1 MKKKDLIA
9 RLAEKANVSK
19 VAATTMLEEFQAAVI
34 ESMTKGES
42 VVLQGFGTFSVTNR
56 SARKAVN
63 PNTKEVIEIPARK
76 AIKFKVAKAANANLL

>member
-19 VAATTMLEEFQAAVI
+19 AAATTMLDEFQAAII
-34 ESMTKGES
+34 ESVTKGEN
-42 VVLQGFGTFSVTNR
+42 VVLHGFGTFSVTNR

>member
-1 MKKKDLIA
+1 MKKKDLID

-19 VAATTMLEEFQAAVI
+19 TAAATMLDEFQTAVI
-34 ESMTKGES
+34 ESVTKGEN

>member
-19 VAATTMLEEFQAAVI
+19 AAATTMLDEFQAAIV
-34 ESMTKGES
+34 ESVTKGEN

>member
-19 VAATTMLEEFQAAVI
+19 TVATTMLDEFQAAVI
-34 ESMTKGES
+34 ESMTKGEN

>member
-19 VAATTMLEEFQAAVI
+19 AAATTMLDEFQAAII
-34 ESMTKGES
+34 ESMTKGEN

>member
-1 MKKKDLIA
+1 MKKKDLID

-19 VAATTMLEEFQAAVI
+19 TVAATMLDEFQTAVI

-42 VVLQGFGTFSVTNR
+42 VVLQGLGTFSVTNR

>member
-19 VAATTMLEEFQAAVI
+19 AAAATMLDEFQVAII

-42 VVLQGFGTFSVTNR
+42 VVLQGFGTFSVISR

>member
-19 VAATTMLEEFQAAVI
+19 AAATTMLDEFQAAII
-34 ESMTKGES
+34 ESVTKGEN